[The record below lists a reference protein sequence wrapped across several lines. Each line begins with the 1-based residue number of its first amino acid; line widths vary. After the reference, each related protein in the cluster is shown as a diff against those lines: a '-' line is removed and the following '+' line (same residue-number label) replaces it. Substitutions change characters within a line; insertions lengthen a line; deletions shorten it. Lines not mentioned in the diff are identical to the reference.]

1 MVRGV
6 YNNYFR
12 DERLHQTICSK
23 STAACIFNRTSGL
36 IITTNCPHVKLN
48 AWRNCLEV
56 IMAVCCCSKD
66 KKCFSV
72 PLFMELHA
80 ESCPGPVGNR
90 RGWEVMPWW
99 LIMWPSSFSPPPPGE
114 RLEITLRA
122 MFLDCPLFHFLYL
135 KMFSAPVQTHSYSS
149 AAVFPQSP
157 SSFFHPQSSSS
168 ASSVP
173 TAGPLCPLHKI
184 PLVSLR
190 RAFRS
195 GTQNLLD
202 KKREEEEERGKN
214 TAPPCWTHSQRL
226 CMMRC
231 VRLSALCSPC
241 SPLFSVTFF
250 EAASESLISLLSSW
264 LQAVSVPY
272 SYAGNEHTENV
283 ITGLFPF
290 STLHPFITMALVQLL
305 IRPKAFR
312 KADNTTVSP
321 PNKKKRVPA

>member
-1 MVRGV
+1 M
-6 YNNYFR
+6 N
-12 DERLHQTICSK
+12 EHEWT
-23 STAACIFNRTSGL
+23 CIFKRTRGH
-36 IITTNCPHVKLN
+36 IITTNCSHVKLN
-48 AWRNCLEV
+48 AIVWRLYGSV
-56 IMAVCCCSKD
+56 LLQKRI

-90 RGWEVMPWW
+90 RGGEVMPWW

-149 AAVFPQSP
+149 AAVCPQSP
-157 SSFFHPQSSSS
+157 SSYTFFPPSS

-202 KKREEEEERGKN
+202 KK
-214 TAPPCWTHSQRL
+214 
-226 CMMRC
+226 
-231 VRLSALCSPC
+231 
-241 SPLFSVTFF
+241 
-250 EAASESLISLLSSW
+250 
-264 LQAVSVPY
+264 
-272 SYAGNEHTENV
+272 
-283 ITGLFPF
+283 
-290 STLHPFITMALVQLL
+290 
-305 IRPKAFR
+305 
-312 KADNTTVSP
+312 
-321 PNKKKRVPA
+321 KKKKGKKTVHLPAGHIFKDYAWWGVSGCLHCAPLAAHFSQSLSLKQPLRVSSPYCPRGYKLLLCRILMQGASTQKLW